1 MSKRISNIIDLNI
14 IYVLGY
20 KNVGKTNFIKVFN
33 DEEFDENSKSKLGI
47 TTNKYKISEKTYI
60 FKDLTDDESFKF
72 TKYYKKEIGQT
83 FLLIILFSF
92 NDYYSY
98 QHAKFLIKFTLDALT
113 NNNNNLPIFLI
124 GNKNDI
130 ENKAI
135 EENEIKKYVETIDNC
150 TYFSVSC
157 KNKIGFEEIKEN
169 IKSIELNKTIILA
182 SYSSI
187 DTEDEDDRKD
197 KNNSASCNIF

>member
-72 TKYYKKEIGQT
+72 TKYYKKEIDQT
-83 FLLIILFSF
+83 FLLIVLFSF
-92 NDYYSY
+92 DDYYSY
-98 QHAKFLIKFTLDALT
+98 QHAKFLIKFTLDAL

-135 EENEIKKYVETIDNC
+135 EENEIKKYVESIENC
-150 TYFSVSC
+150 TYYSVSC

-182 SYSSI
+182 SYSISE
-187 DTEDEDDRKD
+187 TEDEEVMKD
-197 KNNSASCNIF
+197 KNNGASCNIF

>member
-1 MSKRISNIIDLNI
+1 MSKKNLNNLIDLNI

-20 KNVGKTNFIKVFN
+20 KNVGKTNFIKVIN
-33 DEEFDENSKSKLGI
+33 DEEFEENINSKLGI
-47 TTNKYKISEKTYI
+47 TSNKYKISDKTYI
-60 FKDLTDDESFKF
+60 FKDLTDDDTFKF

-98 QHAKFLIKFTLDALT
+98 QHAKFLIKFTLDAST
-113 NNNNNLPIFLI
+113 NNNLPIFLI

-135 EENEIKKYVETIDNC
+135 EENEIKKYVETIENC
-150 TYFSVSC
+150 TYYSVSC

-169 IKSIELNKTIILA
+169 IKSIELNKTINLSH
-182 SYSSI
+182 SYYLNYSEEEEETKGRNDS
-187 DTEDEDDRKD
+187 
-197 KNNSASCNIF
+197 SCNIF

>member
-1 MSKRISNIIDLNI
+1 MSKKNLSNLIDLNI

-20 KNVGKTNFIKVFN
+20 KNVGKTNFIKVIN
-33 DEEFDENSKSKLGI
+33 DEEFEENINSKLGI
-47 TTNKYKISEKTYI
+47 TSNKYKISDKTYI
-60 FKDLTDDESFKF
+60 FKDLTDDDTFKF

-98 QHAKFLIKFTLDALT
+98 QHAKFLIKFTLDAST
-113 NNNNNLPIFLI
+113 NNNLPIFLI

-135 EENEIKKYVETIDNC
+135 EENEIKKYVETIENC
-150 TYFSVSC
+150 TYYSISC
-157 KNKIGFEEIKEN
+157 KNKKGLEEIKEN
-169 IKSIELNKTIILA
+169 IKSIELNKTINLSH
-182 SYSSI
+182 SYYLNYSEEEEETKGRNDS
-187 DTEDEDDRKD
+187 
-197 KNNSASCNIF
+197 SCNIF

>member
-1 MSKRISNIIDLNI
+1 MSKKNLNNLIDLNI

-20 KNVGKTNFIKVFN
+20 KNVGKTNFIKVIN
-33 DEEFDENSKSKLGI
+33 DEEFEENINSKLGI
-47 TTNKYKISEKTYI
+47 TSNKYKISDKTYI
-60 FKDLTDDESFKF
+60 FKDLTDDDTFKF
-72 TKYYKKEIGQT
+72 TKYYKKEIDQT
-83 FLLIILFSF
+83 FLLIVLFSF
-92 NDYYSY
+92 DDYYSY
-98 QHAKFLIKFTLDALT
+98 QHAKFLIKFTLDAL

-135 EENEIKKYVETIDNC
+135 EENEIKKYVESIENC
-150 TYFSVSC
+150 TYYSVSC

-182 SYSSI
+182 SYSISE
-187 DTEDEDDRKD
+187 TEDEEVMKD
-197 KNNSASCNIF
+197 KNNGASCNIF

>member
-1 MSKRISNIIDLNI
+1 MSKKNLNNLIDLNI

-20 KNVGKTNFIKVFN
+20 KNVGKTNFIKVIN
-33 DEEFDENSKSKLGI
+33 DEEFEENINSKLGI
-47 TTNKYKISEKTYI
+47 TSNKYKISDKTYI
-60 FKDLTDDESFKF
+60 FKDLTDDDTFKF

-98 QHAKFLIKFTLDALT
+98 QHAKFLIKFTLDAST
-113 NNNNNLPIFLI
+113 NNNLPIFLI

-169 IKSIELNKTIILA
+169 IKSIELNKTINLSH
-182 SYSSI
+182 SYYLNYSEEEEETKGRNDS
-187 DTEDEDDRKD
+187 
-197 KNNSASCNIF
+197 SCNIF

>member
-1 MSKRISNIIDLNI
+1 MNKRISNIIDLNI

-33 DEEFDENSKSKLGI
+33 DEEFNENSKSKLGI
-47 TTNKYKISEKTYI
+47 TINKYKISEKTYI

-98 QHAKFLIKFTLDALT
+98 QHAKFLIKFTLDAL

-135 EENEIKKYVETIDNC
+135 EENEIKKYVESIENC
-150 TYFSVSC
+150 TYYSVSC

-182 SYSSI
+182 SYSISE
-187 DTEDEDDRKD
+187 TEDEEVMKD
-197 KNNSASCNIF
+197 KNNDASCNIF